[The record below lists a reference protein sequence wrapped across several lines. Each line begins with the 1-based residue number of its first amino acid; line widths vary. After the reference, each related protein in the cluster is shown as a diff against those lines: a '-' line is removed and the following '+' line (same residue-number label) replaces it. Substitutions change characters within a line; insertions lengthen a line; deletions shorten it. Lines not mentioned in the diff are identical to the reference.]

1 MDAREV
7 DTQRTL
13 SKSHLLFHGEGRAR
27 DNHETGV
34 NGRPLM
40 DTFELR
46 SKIQQLQTEDPVV
59 RLNRRFATHLQHE
72 LDRHLI
78 NGMSEMMAAFE
89 DEWCCRLSEEG
100 KTNLIMGMD
109 VRVEVNEVPAGL
121 PFCMID

>member
-13 SKSHLLFHGEGRAR
+13 SKCHLLFHGEGGAKV
-27 DNHETGV
+27 NHEGGV
-34 NGRPLM
+34 NGRLLM

-121 PFCMID
+121 PFSMSD